1 MESALE
7 SWWTEMGKKFV
18 AVLLVCGL
26 IISLFEVTLSSDSNK
41 NYQVE
46 VKDFDM
52 TNFCLLLVFLSE
64 NYSHQRT

>member
-26 IISLFEVTLSSDSNK
+26 IISLFEVSLSSDSN
-41 NYQVE
+41 
-46 VKDFDM
+46 
-52 TNFCLLLVFLSE
+52 E
-64 NYSHQRT
+64 NYGD